1 MDTIVYALR
10 DFFEFLFG
18 FMPTIGAAFNITAC
32 VVITAFTIYW
42 IKEMF
47 KHTEKAKH

>member
-1 MDTIVYALR
+1 MDTFIYAMR

-18 FMPTIGAAFNITAC
+18 FMPTIGAGFNIAASA
-32 VVITAFTIYW
+32 VITFFTIYW